1 MSKDYTSQWKFLE
14 NSAKAG
20 RLAHAY
26 LFAGTDRKAKHETA
40 IKLIQLLNCAGVKRP
55 CLSCRNC
62 VAIKEL
68 RYPDLTIV
76 NAPKRENIT
85 IEQIRKLALKL
96 SLAAY
101 ESSVKAVIIEDAH
114 CMNEHAQSAFLKL
127 LEEPKGDTLFLLL
140 CDHAELLLQT
150 VRSRTQEIR
159 FISQPEPA
167 TKDFVRALQ
176 LMKSASLTERFAF
189 AKKIADSEQSEDLL
203 HSWLVQLRKELLVNL
218 DSEHKEQ
225 LWRKTELTERIWRT
239 LQTTNANERLALEQ
253 ILIEL

>member
-1 MSKDYTSQWKFLE
+1 MLQWKFLE
-14 NSAKAG
+14 NSVKAG

-26 LFAGTDRKAKHETA
+26 LFAGTDKKEKDETA
-40 IKLIQLLNCAGVKRP
+40 IKLIQLLNCIDVRKP

-62 VAIKEL
+62 VAVKEL

-76 NAPKRENIT
+76 KATKGENIT

-101 ESSVKAVIIEDAH
+101 ESSIKTVIIKDAH
-114 CMNEHAQSAFLKL
+114 YMNHHAQSAFLKL

-140 CDHAELLLQT
+140 CDHAELLLDT
-150 VRSRTQEIR
+150 IRSRTQEIR
-159 FISQPEPA
+159 FVSRPEPVSEE
-167 TKDFVRALQ
+167 FVKALQ
-176 LMKSASLTERFAF
+176 LMKLASFTERFAF
-189 AKKIADSEQSEDLL
+189 AKKVADSEQSKVLL
-203 HSWLVQLRKELLVNL
+203 HSWLVQLRKELILNL
-218 DSEHKEQ
+218 DSEHKDQ